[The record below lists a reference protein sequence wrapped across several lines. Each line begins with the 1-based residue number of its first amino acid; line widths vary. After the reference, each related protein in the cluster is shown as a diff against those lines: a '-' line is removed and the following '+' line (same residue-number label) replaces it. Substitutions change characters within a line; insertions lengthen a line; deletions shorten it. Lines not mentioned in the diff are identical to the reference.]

1 MLNARDL
8 QQLKEHGIS
17 INDLYRQLEIYSL
30 GAPFANIVTPASEG
44 NGIEV
49 IPEEARHKLVKLY
62 ENEKADLDIVRFV
75 PASGAAT
82 RMFGFL
88 YQFIENFR
96 PEEQKLGKFIKQ
108 QDNEDLRT
116 FLDNLKYFAFI
127 NELRR
132 KIRKLYPDYKN
143 SNKGQR
149 SYWLVEA
156 MLGKEGMNFGDLP
169 KGLIPFH
176 KYNKYYTTA
185 FEEQLY
191 ESAFYAVARN
201 DAYLHFTFSE
211 EHVDHFKK
219 EYQAI
224 KSRVE
229 KKTKVTFHISYSHQK
244 KETDIMAVTTENKP
258 HRNGNG
264 ELVLRPAGHGA
275 LLENLNDVDADLVFI
290 KNIDNVAAEEYTE
303 QNAFYKKMLAG
314 KLLWLQRKIF
324 NYLELIDAENVNEE
338 KVKEIRS
345 FLWNELSIKDI
356 PFDLPRLH
364 AILNRPVRV
373 CGVVPNTGAP
383 GGGPF
388 WVKDENEQISLQI
401 VEKAQIDLN
410 DPRKEALITEA
421 SHFNPVD
428 IVCGL
433 RNYKGEKFD
442 LLEFRDERAHFISE
456 KLEEGTAVKALELPG
471 LWNGG
476 MANWNSAFV
485 EVPIS
490 TFNPVKT
497 VNDLL
502 KKEHQ
507 PDA

>member
-1 MLNARDL
+1 MLNAKDL

-30 GAPFANIVTPASEG
+30 GAPYADIVTPASEG

-49 IPEEARHKLVKLY
+49 IPEEAREKLVHLY
-62 ENEKADLDIVRFV
+62 ETEKADLDIVKFV

-82 RMFGFL
+82 RMFKFLFGFL
-88 YQFIENFR
+88 EHFDPGEKLSKYLK
-96 PEEQKLGKFIKQ
+96 EQQG
-108 QDNEDLRT
+108 DELRT

-132 KIRKLYPDYKN
+132 KIRKLYPDYKT

-149 SYWLVEA
+149 FYWLVEA
-156 MLGKEGMNFGDLP
+156 MLGQEGMNFGNLP

-176 KYNKYYTTA
+176 KYTKYYTTP

-191 ESAFYAVARN
+191 ESAHYAAAR
-201 DAYLHFTFSE
+201 DDVYLHFTFSE
-211 EHVDHFKK
+211 AHVDDFKK
-219 EYQAI
+219 EFESI
-224 KSRVE
+224 KNRVE
-229 KKTKVTFHISYSHQK
+229 KKTRVTFHISYSFQK
-244 KETDIMAVTTENKP
+244 KETDTLAVNHENRP
-258 HRNGNG
+258 HRNTLG

-275 LLENLNDVDADLVFI
+275 LLENLNEVDADVVFI
-290 KNIDNVAAEEYTE
+290 KNIDNVAAEEYADTI
-303 QNAFYKKMLAG
+303 AFYKKLLAG

-324 NYLELIDAENVNEE
+324 AYLELIDTGEVSEE

-364 AILNRPVRV
+364 AILNRPLRV

-401 VEKAQIDLN
+401 VEKAQIDLSDGRN
-410 DPRKEALITEA
+410 LAMLEES

-428 IVCGL
+428 LVCGL

-442 LLEFRDERAHFISE
+442 LFQYRDDRAHFITE
-456 KLEEGTAVKALELPG
+456 KSEEGKIVRALELPG

-476 MANWNSAFV
+476 MAHWNTAFV
-485 EVPIS
+485 EVPII

-507 PDA
+507 PNA